1 MKETSVINHVDAG
14 VLRIQRRHAKKF
26 SRVYGGGE
34 AGGATG
40 GGAGAS
46 TGAEDA
52 GEGYESFQEMSSD
65 IEGLLDV
72 VWVSG
77 TRKFAGA
84 YLANLHSYQNQTRPG

>member
-1 MKETSVINHVDAG
+1 MINHVDAG

-34 AGGATG
+34 VGGATG
-40 GGAGAS
+40 GAGAD
-46 TGAEDA
+46 DA

-77 TRKFAGA
+77 TRK
-84 YLANLHSYQNQTRPG
+84 LQEPT